1 MRDMAVRGYR
11 RSHDYRFESD
21 RATTQPVFIAASNPD
36 ILCPNGASQR
46 HRPIQL
52 YLITFFI
59 RKAYQMKLYIAEA
72 TCSLA
77 VQTVANELG
86 LSPELVHFDVF
97 GKSTTDDTRFS
108 DVNSLLYVP
117 VLVLDNERRDQ
128 LTETTVISSYL
139 ADQHPESG
147 LIPAHGTRERVKMDQ
162 LLTFIATEIAQKH
175 IPLMRKL
182 MTAEGIE
189 FTTNKLLAAYG
200 VLDARLADGR
210 AYLTG
215 EQFTVADAYVWA
227 TMWNERSGVKLD
239 HLKHLMAYIARIGA
253 RPSVQKA
260 MRDEAELVARH
271 KEQLA
276 A

>member
-1 MRDMAVRGYR
+1 
-11 RSHDYRFESD
+11 
-21 RATTQPVFIAASNPD
+21 
-36 ILCPNGASQR
+36 
-46 HRPIQL
+46 
-52 YLITFFI
+52 
-59 RKAYQMKLYIAEA
+59 MKLYTAQA

-77 VQTVANELG
+77 VQAVANELG
-86 LSPELVHFDVF
+86 LTPELVHYDVF
-97 GKSTTDDTRFS
+97 GKTTTDNVNFA

-117 VLVLDNERRDQ
+117 TLVLDNEQKERM
-128 LTETTVISSYL
+128 TETIVISSYL
-139 ADQHPESG
+139 ADQHPTSG
-147 LIPAHGTRERVKMDQ
+147 LIPVHGTPERVRLDQ

-182 MTAEGIE
+182 MTAEGVE
-189 FTTNKLLAAYG
+189 FTTRKLLTAYG

-227 TMWNERSGVKLD
+227 TMWHERSGVKLD
-239 HLKHLMAYIARIGA
+239 HLKNLMTYIARIEA

-260 MRDEAELVARH
+260 LKDEAEMVARH
-271 KEQLA
+271 KQQRA